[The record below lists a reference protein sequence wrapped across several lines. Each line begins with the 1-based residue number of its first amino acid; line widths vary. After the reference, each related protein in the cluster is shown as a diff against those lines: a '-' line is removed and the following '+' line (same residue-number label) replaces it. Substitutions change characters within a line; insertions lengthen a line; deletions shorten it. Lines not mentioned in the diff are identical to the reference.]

1 MRLGNVER
9 GEGLKHRL
17 LYGFVRLVSGHR
29 MPDVV
34 RTMSYRPAFL
44 GTPHTA
50 HTAAVMRGPSEWTVA
65 EREIF
70 AAYVSRVNE
79 CRF

>member
-1 MRLGNVER
+1 MRLTKVEQ
-9 GEGLKHRL
+9 GEGLKSRL
-17 LYGFVRLVSGHR
+17 LYGLVRIVSGYR
-29 MPDVV
+29 MPDVM
-34 RTMSYRPAFL
+34 RTLSYRPAFF
-44 GTPHTA
+44 GMPHTA
-50 HTAAVMRGPSEWTVA
+50 HTRAVMRGPSEWTVA